1 MIDRISS
8 IATLVAAVGCGLVAG
23 VMLAFSVSVLPG
35 LAALPVPDAI
45 AAMQRANAAILNPVF
60 LTLFVGTAFACSLA
74 TVLAMTAEGERTA
87 WVGTGAALYVVG
99 CLVVTVAFNVPLN
112 DALAAVDPASTAGAD
127 MWQTFTSNWTRWNAV
142 RIISST
148 AACAVLIL
156 GQGRSA
162 LG

>member
-1 MIDRISS
+1 MIDKISS
-8 IATLVAAVGCGLVAG
+8 IATLVASVGCGLVAG

-35 LAALPVPDAI
+35 LASLPVPDAI
-45 AAMQRANAAILNPVF
+45 AAMQRANAAILNPLF
-60 LTLFVGTAFACSLA
+60 LTLFVGTALTCSLA
-74 TVLAMTAEGERTA
+74 TVLAITTEGGRST
-87 WVGTGAALYVVG
+87 WVGAGAALYVVG
-99 CLVVTVAFNVPLN
+99 CFVVTVAFNVPLN
-112 DALAAVDPASTAGAD
+112 DALAAVDPASPSGAD
-127 MWQTFTSNWTRWNAV
+127 IWRSFTSNWTRWNTV